1 MGTLSS
7 AGKDT
12 TTKNVQQQQVG
23 ERVLL
28 PAFSFLPSL
37 SLHNGITNKKTML
50 SALNLFI
57 IKMREGG
64 EDSTDMIERKIT
76 KTMMGIILDA
86 RVGRKLE
93 DLSQT
98 CFKRLS
104 SRRKQ
109 QYGGG
114 IQIEQ
119 NTTMWFF
126 VRGMSNH

>member
-1 MGTLSS
+1 
-7 AGKDT
+7 
-12 TTKNVQQQQVG
+12 
-23 ERVLL
+23 
-28 PAFSFLPSL
+28 
-37 SLHNGITNKKTML
+37 
-50 SALNLFI
+50 
-57 IKMREGG
+57 MREGG

-104 SRRKQ
+104 SMQKQ

-114 IQIEQ
+114 VQIEHDI
-119 NTTMWFF
+119 TMWFF

>member
-1 MGTLSS
+1 MEGWEWNNGNGMGILSS
-7 AGKDT
+7 EGKDT
-12 TTKNVQQQQVG
+12 TTKNVQQQQAG

-37 SLHNGITNKKTML
+37 SLHNGITNKKQCCLLLTYSL
-50 SALNLFI
+50 TFV
-57 IKMREGG
+57 KMREGG

-76 KTMMGIILDA
+76 MTVMGIILDA

-104 SRRKQ
+104 SMRKQ
-109 QYGGG
+109 
-114 IQIEQ
+114 
-119 NTTMWFF
+119 
-126 VRGMSNH
+126 